1 MMRRGQRSLKK
12 CRPAIPVLT
21 HEVLPIHWK
30 LVIRY
35 RVVSFAVLLAAIT
48 YLDRVCISILAP
60 SIQKDLGLSKSDM
73 SYIFSAFTLAYAAFE
88 IPTAWWADR
97 SGTRL
102 VLTRIVTWWSCF
114 TIATAGAFSF
124 WSLWAIRFLFG
135 AGEAGAWPCV
145 ARTFARWIPARERGR
160 IQGIFFAGAHAAGG
174 VTPMLVTLLL
184 PLLPWR
190 AVFACFGC
198 FGFVWAFAWHRW
210 FRNEPSEHP
219 DVTPQELQLI
229 QQGRAISASHT
240 EEGWPY
246 WKRLLTHPNLL
257 PLCLMY
263 VANVYSFYFCITWLP
278 TYLSEVR
285 GFSAMKLGFFAGLP
299 LLASVFGDI
308 LGGWVTDAATARYGL
323 KFGRSGVGAIAYV
336 IAGIAMAC
344 GALASAPEAAALW
357 FSFSVAA
364 SMFTLGAS
372 WSVCIDIGGSHS
384 GVVSAAMNTAGQ
396 IAGIL
401 SPIVVARIVD
411 ATGDWSIPLYIM
423 SGLFFVGAICWLF
436 VDPKNRIFPE

>member
-1 MMRRGQRSLKK
+1 M
-12 CRPAIPVLT
+12 
-21 HEVLPIHWK
+21 
-30 LVIRY
+30 IRY

-60 SIQKDLGLSKSDM
+60 SIQSELGLSKQQM
-73 SYIFSAFTLAYAAFE
+73 GYIFSAFTIAYAAFE

-97 SGTRL
+97 AGTRL

-124 WSLWAIRFLFG
+124 WSLWMIRFLFG

-145 ARTFARWIPARERGR
+145 ARTFSRWIPARERGR
-160 IQGIFFAGAHAAGG
+160 IQGIFFAGAHLAGG
-174 VTPMLVTLLL
+174 LTPMLVIQLL

-190 AVFACFGC
+190 AIFICFGSL
-198 FGFVWAFAWHRW
+198 GFIWAFAWHRW
-210 FRNEPSEHP
+210 FRNEPSEHSS
-219 DVTPQELQLI
+219 VTPAELRLI
-229 QQGRAISASHT
+229 EDGRAESSGHG

-246 WKRLLTHPNLL
+246 WKRLFTHPNIL

-299 LLASVFGDI
+299 LMASVAGDI
-308 LGGWVTDAATARYGL
+308 LGGWVTDAATARWGL

-336 IAGIAMAC
+336 VAGIAMAL
-344 GALASAPEAAALW
+344 GALATNPEAAAVW
-357 FSFSVAA
+357 ISFSVAA

-396 IAGIL
+396 IAGIA
-401 SPIVVARIVD
+401 SPIVLPMIVA
-411 ATGDWSIPLYIM
+411 ASSDWAIPLYIM
-423 SGLFFVGAICWLF
+423 SALFFIGAVCWLF
-436 VDPKNRIFPE
+436 IDPRNRLFDGHLE

>member
-1 MMRRGQRSLKK
+1 
-12 CRPAIPVLT
+12 
-21 HEVLPIHWK
+21 
-30 LVIRY
+30 VIRY
-35 RVVSFAVLLAAIT
+35 RVVAFAVLLAAIT

-60 SIQKDLGLSKSDM
+60 SIQNDLGLNKKEM

-102 VLTRIVTWWSCF
+102 VLARIVTWWSCF
-114 TIATAGAFSF
+114 TIATSAAFNF

-174 VTPMLVTLLL
+174 LTPMLVTLLL

-190 AVFACFGC
+190 AVFACFGTL
-198 FGFVWAFAWHRW
+198 GFFWAFAWYRW

-219 DVTPQELQLI
+219 QVQPAELRLI
-229 QQGRAISASHT
+229 EEGRAATSSHH
-240 EEGWPY
+240 EGWDY
-246 WKRLLTHPNLL
+246 WKRLLTHPNIL

-263 VANVYSFYFCITWLP
+263 VANVYSFYFCITWFP
-278 TYLSEVR
+278 SYLAEAR
-285 GFSAMKLGFFAGLP
+285 GFAAMKLGFFAGLP
-299 LLASVFGDI
+299 LMASVAGDI
-308 LGGWVTDAATARYGL
+308 LGGWVTDKATARFGL
-323 KFGRSGVGAIAYV
+323 KFGRSGVGAIAYC
-336 IAGIAMAC
+336 IAGIAMTL
-344 GALASAPEAAALW
+344 GAIATDPLASAIW
-357 FSFSVAA
+357 ISFSVAA

-372 WSVCIDIGGSHS
+372 WSVCIDIGGTHS
-384 GVVSAAMNTAGQ
+384 GVISAAMNTAGQ

-401 SPIVVARIVD
+401 SPIVLAAIVD
-411 ATGDWSIPLYIM
+411 ASANWAIPLYIM
-423 SGLFFVGAICWLF
+423 SALFFAGAVCWLF
-436 VDPKNRIFPE
+436 IDPRNRVFD